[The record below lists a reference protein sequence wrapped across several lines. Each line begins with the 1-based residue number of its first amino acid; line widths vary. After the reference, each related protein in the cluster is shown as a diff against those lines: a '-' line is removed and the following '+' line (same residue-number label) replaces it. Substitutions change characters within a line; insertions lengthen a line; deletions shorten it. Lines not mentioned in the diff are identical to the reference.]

1 MTTYQNI
8 TLVKENKVA
17 WLTLNRPDKLNALVG
32 TAREEILAALTD
44 AEADSK
50 VRAICITGA
59 GKGFCAGGDINYMA
73 SLQENDDLAGFE
85 KLLSTGRQI
94 VTKVRSLEKPVV
106 AMINGVAA
114 GAGLNLALASDI
126 RIAGESARF
135 SQAFIKIGLHPDWG
149 GTFFLPRLIGT
160 ARACEMIFTGD
171 VINAQTAYQIGLV
184 NQVVADSELKT
195 TTLTLLEK
203 LVARPQKALALA
215 KRAIYQGIEQNLDS
229 MLDYETAAQT
239 ECFKSEDA
247 KEGIQA
253 FLQRR
258 EPQFK

>member
-1 MTTYQNI
+1 MYENI
-8 TLVKENKVA
+8 TLVKENSIA

-32 TAREEILAALTD
+32 TAREEILDALTSLEKD
-44 AEADSK
+44 NNTK
-50 VRAICITGA
+50 AICITGA

-73 SLQENDDLAGFE
+73 SLQKDNDLEAFK
-85 KLLSTGRQI
+85 KLLESGRQI
-94 VTKVRSLEKPVV
+94 VTKVRMLEKPVV

-126 RIAGESARF
+126 RIASSSARF

-171 VINAQTAYQIGLV
+171 VFDAETAYQFGLV
-184 NQVVADSELKT
+184 NKVVSDNELQTKT
-195 TTLTLLEK
+195 QELLQK
-203 LVARPQKALALA
+203 LVSRPSRALALA
-215 KRAIYQGIEQNLDS
+215 KRAIYQGIEHSLSQA
-229 MLDYETAAQT
+229 LDYETLAQR
-239 ECFKSEDA
+239 ECFESENA

-253 FLQRR
+253 FLERR
-258 EPQFK
+258 DPKFK

>member
-1 MTTYQNI
+1 MQNI

-32 TAREEILAALTD
+32 AAREEILAALTD
-44 AEADSK
+44 AEQDPQ
-50 VRAICITGA
+50 VRAVCITGA

-73 SLQENDDLAGFE
+73 SLQENDDVASFE
-85 KLLSTGRQI
+85 KLLSSGRQI

-184 NQVVADSELKT
+184 NQVVADAELKT
-195 TTLTLLEK
+195 TTVALLEK

-229 MLDYETAAQT
+229 MLGYETAAQK
-239 ECFKSEDA
+239 ECFSSEDA